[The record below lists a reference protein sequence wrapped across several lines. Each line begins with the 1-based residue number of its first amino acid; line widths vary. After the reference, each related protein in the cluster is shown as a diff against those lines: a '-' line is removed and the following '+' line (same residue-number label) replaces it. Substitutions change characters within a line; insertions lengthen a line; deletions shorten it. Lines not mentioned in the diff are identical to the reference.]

1 LEILDVAEQLDR
13 EELKKVCHHF
23 IAFHFD
29 GIQSRKQWKKL
40 GKEKKDSLSLLQKNP
55 ADM

>member
-29 GIQSRKQWKKL
+29 GIQSSKQWKKL
-40 GKEKKDSLSLLQKNP
+40 RKEKKDSLSLLQKNP